1 MPKPLLAAGCW
12 LLAAGCWLLAAG
24 CWLLLAVAG
33 CWNNCSCGS
42 IEAGPSLFYVPRQ
55 WIVCARV
62 CQGVA
67 GLEPSDMDELLALV
81 SPRGGDGAGAGA
93 AGAPSAGA
101 HSTKE

>member
-1 MPKPLLAAGCW
+1 MHPTKKIPAA
-12 LLAAGCWLLAAG
+12 AAAG
-24 CWLLLAVAG
+24 CWLLLAAG
-33 CWNNCSCGS
+33 KTVR
-42 IEAGPSLFYVPRQ
+42 AGASKPVRVSVPRQ

-62 CQGVA
+62 CQGIA

-101 HSTKE
+101 PSAKE